1 MKKFR
6 ALWLVMVIAGSWS
19 LLQSAGAGG
28 EVTKFHETGFVV
40 DIQTFYNAA
49 KVQSAGYR
57 SLGGNVGELA
67 LVTKSGVYA
76 FLETPGNSDHLQG
89 IAPGTAVDLKG
100 RLLVNG
106 ALLHIDGLKAVKKAP
121 GIDLDAYRSA
131 AGEEVSL
138 TGYNLC
144 QCGLNVGEL
153 PHSCQLGHLHH
164 LQASDGKIY
173 HYLQYGEAQK
183 TYLGIDS
190 HFRPVGVKGRLLPGQ
205 YLLVASVTP
214 R

>member
-1 MKKFR
+1 MTKFR
-6 ALWLVMVIAGSWS
+6 VFWLVLVFAGSRS
-19 LLQSAGAGG
+19 ILLSAGATG
-28 EVTKFHETGFVV
+28 EVIKFHETGIVV
-40 DIQTFYNAA
+40 DIQTFYAAA
-49 KVQSAGYR
+49 KVQSEGYR
-57 SLGGNVGELA
+57 SLRGNVGEFA
-67 LVTKSGVYA
+67 LVAKSGVYA
-76 FLETPGNSDHLQG
+76 FLETPGNSGHLQD

-100 RLLVNG
+100 RLLING
-106 ALLHIDGLKAVKKAP
+106 ALLHIDNLRVVKNAS

-144 QCGLNVGEL
+144 QCGMDVGEL

-190 HFRPVGVKGRLLPGQ
+190 HFRPVDVKGRVLPGQ
-205 YLLVASVTP
+205 YLLVESVTP
-214 R
+214 H